1 MSCLHCICFL
11 QFLLLQVVELK
22 EKETSPCEM
31 ECCFYLAVV
40 KHSSIEDNP
49 NDDSIETEIPK
60 MYLKVQTL
68 IEFDTFVTTHGPFTS
83 VDGKHFV
90 FCIDYRQQQLFKIKY
105 PKC

>member
-1 MSCLHCICFL
+1 M
-11 QFLLLQVVELK
+11 LQVVELK

-83 VDGKHFV
+83 VDGEHFV
-90 FCIDYRQQQLFKIKY
+90 FCNNSLNSSSLNGSCHYTQL
-105 PKC
+105 